1 MTKDMTEGAIPHLL
15 VGFTIPLVLGNLF
28 QLLYNAVDSM
38 IVGKFVGETALA
50 AVGTSSPLMT
60 LAILFISGMCMG
72 AGVLMGMHYGA
83 KDYDVLER
91 QISSTMIGGL
101 MFSVLLSAV
110 CVFLTPWMLRL
121 IRILSARP

>member
-1 MTKDMTEGAIPHLL
+1 
-15 VGFTIPLVLGNLF
+15 
-28 QLLYNAVDSM
+28 
-38 IVGKFVGETALA
+38 
-50 AVGTSSPLMT
+50 MT

-121 IRILSARP
+121 IRTQEEVLPIATGYLRIIFCGLIFTFIYNFMRAHCGHLATADRRFIF